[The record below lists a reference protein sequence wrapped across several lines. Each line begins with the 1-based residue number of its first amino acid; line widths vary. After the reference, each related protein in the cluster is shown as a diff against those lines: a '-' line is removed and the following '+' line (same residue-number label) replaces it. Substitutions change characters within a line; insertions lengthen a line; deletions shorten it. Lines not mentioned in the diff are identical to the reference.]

1 MVILVSLLTS
11 LFLISILF
19 SKYFSFPSYLSSLKS
34 KIVLELSSIVFN
46 SVGQWL
52 LLFLFLFL
60 LITNV
65 RGNIPLNNIPTLF
78 YSQTLSLS
86 LMFWIPL
93 IICVSFSQLKEF
105 LAHILPY
112 GSPSG
117 LMLILPII
125 EIFSQFIRP
134 FTLMI
139 RLSTNLSS
147 GHIIIYMFSYFTL
160 LSDILSPFI
169 NVVIRILFILELC
182 ISILQA
188 YIFSS
193 LLVLYINE
201 TTVN

>member
-52 LLFLFLFL
+52 LLLLFLFL

-134 FTLMI
+134 LTLMI